1 MKVLQ
6 KRKNTVYLY
15 SMKDIYRKNKHSG
28 QPMAI
33 KSIDAIDFT
42 EGFNYLWI
50 DRLITS
56 LYIVLS
62 VSMAVISFALMLGIS
77 V

>member
-1 MKVLQ
+1 
-6 KRKNTVYLY
+6 
-15 SMKDIYRKNKHSG
+15 MKDIYRKNKHSG

-33 KSIDAIDFT
+33 KSIDTIELSEVLD
-42 EGFNYLWI
+42 YLWL

-62 VSMAVISFALMLGIS
+62 VSLSVISLALMLGIAI
-77 V
+77 

>member
-1 MKVLQ
+1 
-6 KRKNTVYLY
+6 
-15 SMKDIYRKNKHSG
+15 MKDIYRKNKHSG

-33 KSIDAIDFT
+33 KSIDTIELSDVLD
-42 EGFNYLWI
+42 YLWL

-62 VSMAVISFALMLGIS
+62 VSLSVISLALMLGIS
-77 V
+77 I

>member
-1 MKVLQ
+1 
-6 KRKNTVYLY
+6 
-15 SMKDIYRKNKHSG
+15 MKDIYRKNRHSG

-33 KSIDAIDFT
+33 KDIDLIEFSG
-42 EGFNYLWI
+42 ELNNLWL

-62 VSMAVISFALMLGIS
+62 VYLTIISLVFAIGRTL
-77 V
+77 

>member
-1 MKVLQ
+1 MFI
-6 KRKNTVYLY
+6 NTVYLY
-15 SMKDIYRKNKHSG
+15 SMKDIYRKNRRSS

-33 KSIDAIDFT
+33 RSAETIEFT
-42 EGFNYLWI
+42 EALNYLWM

-62 VSMAVISFALMLGIS
+62 VSLTVISLALMLGITI
-77 V
+77 

>member
-1 MKVLQ
+1 
-6 KRKNTVYLY
+6 
-15 SMKDIYRKNKHSG
+15 MKDIYRKNKHSG

-33 KSIDAIDFT
+33 KSIDTIEFSEVLD
-42 EGFNYLWI
+42 YLWL

-62 VSMAVISFALMLGIS
+62 VSLSVISFALMLGIS
-77 V
+77 I

>member
-1 MKVLQ
+1 
-6 KRKNTVYLY
+6 
-15 SMKDIYRKNKHSG
+15 MKDIYRKNKHSG

-33 KSIDAIDFT
+33 KSIDTMDFT

-56 LYIVLS
+56 LYVVLS

-77 V
+77 I

>member
-1 MKVLQ
+1 
-6 KRKNTVYLY
+6 
-15 SMKDIYRKNKHSG
+15 MKDIYRKNKHSG

-33 KSIDAIDFT
+33 KSIETIELSEVLD
-42 EGFNYLWI
+42 YLWL

-62 VSMAVISFALMLGIS
+62 VSLSVISLALMLGIS
-77 V
+77 I

>member
-1 MKVLQ
+1 
-6 KRKNTVYLY
+6 
-15 SMKDIYRKNKHSG
+15 MKDIYSKNKHSG

-33 KSIDAIDFT
+33 KSMDVIEFN
-42 EGFNYLWI
+42 EVLNYLWI

-62 VSMAVISFALMLGIS
+62 VTLTVISFALMLGVS
-77 V
+77 F

>member
-1 MKVLQ
+1 
-6 KRKNTVYLY
+6 
-15 SMKDIYRKNKHSG
+15 MKDIYRKNKHSG

-33 KSIDAIDFT
+33 KNMESLELSDAL
-42 EGFNYLWI
+42 NYLWL

-62 VSMAVISFALMLGIS
+62 VSLIVISLVLSLGS
-77 V
+77 VI

>member
-1 MKVLQ
+1 
-6 KRKNTVYLY
+6 
-15 SMKDIYRKNKHSG
+15 MKDIYRKNKHSG

-33 KSIDAIDFT
+33 KSIDTIELSEVLD
-42 EGFNYLWI
+42 YLWI

-62 VSMAVISFALMLGIS
+62 VSLSVISLALMLGIS
-77 V
+77 I

>member
-1 MKVLQ
+1 
-6 KRKNTVYLY
+6 
-15 SMKDIYRKNKHSG
+15 MKDIYRKNKHSG

-33 KSIDAIDFT
+33 KSIDIIELSEVLD
-42 EGFNYLWI
+42 YLWL

-62 VSMAVISFALMLGIS
+62 VSLSVISLALMLGIS
-77 V
+77 I

>member
-1 MKVLQ
+1 
-6 KRKNTVYLY
+6 
-15 SMKDIYRKNKHSG
+15 MKDIYRKNKHSG

-33 KSIDAIDFT
+33 KSIDTT
-42 EGFNYLWI
+42 ELSEVLDYLWL

-62 VSMAVISFALMLGIS
+62 VSLSVISLALMLGIS
-77 V
+77 I

>member
-1 MKVLQ
+1 
-6 KRKNTVYLY
+6 
-15 SMKDIYRKNKHSG
+15 MKDIYRKNRRSY

-33 KSIDAIDFT
+33 RSAEAVEFT
-42 EGFNYLWI
+42 EALNYFWM

-62 VSMAVISFALMLGIS
+62 VSLTVISLALMLGITI
-77 V
+77 

>member
-1 MKVLQ
+1 
-6 KRKNTVYLY
+6 
-15 SMKDIYRKNKHSG
+15 MKDIYRKNKHSG

-33 KSIDAIDFT
+33 KSIDTIELGEVLD
-42 EGFNYLWI
+42 YLWL

-62 VSMAVISFALMLGIS
+62 VSLSVISLALMLGIS
-77 V
+77 I

>member
-1 MKVLQ
+1 
-6 KRKNTVYLY
+6 
-15 SMKDIYRKNKHSG
+15 MKDIYRKNRRSN

-33 KSIDAIDFT
+33 RSAETVEFT
-42 EGFNYLWI
+42 EALNYFWM

-62 VSMAVISFALMLGIS
+62 VSLTVISLALMLGITI
-77 V
+77 

>member
-1 MKVLQ
+1 
-6 KRKNTVYLY
+6 
-15 SMKDIYRKNKHSG
+15 MKDIYRKKKHSG

-33 KSIDAIDFT
+33 KSIDTIELSEVLD
-42 EGFNYLWI
+42 YLWL

-62 VSMAVISFALMLGIS
+62 VSLSVISLALMLGIS
-77 V
+77 I

>member
-1 MKVLQ
+1 MKE
-6 KRKNTVYLY
+6 
-15 SMKDIYRKNKHSG
+15 IYRKNKHSG

-33 KSIDAIDFT
+33 KSMDVIEFN
-42 EGFNYLWI
+42 EVLNYLWI

-62 VSMAVISFALMLGIS
+62 VTLTVISFALMLGVSI
-77 V
+77 

>member
-1 MKVLQ
+1 
-6 KRKNTVYLY
+6 
-15 SMKDIYRKNKHSG
+15 MKDIYRKNKHSG

-33 KSIDAIDFT
+33 KSIDTIELSEVLD
-42 EGFNYLWI
+42 YLWL

-62 VSMAVISFALMLGIS
+62 VSLSVISFALMLGIS
-77 V
+77 I